1 MSGFRANSSPLVRGR
16 YEPLEVVGSG
26 AQGRVVKA
34 LDHLH
39 DRPVALKVRAVGGGS
54 DRAALLSEA
63 RILFGLPPSP
73 HLPIAR
79 EDFFDGDDYVIVMDW
94 VEGTNLDR
102 ILHVEG
108 RPGLPPT
115 LVLGWLADAAAALT
129 HLHTQNPPVIHG
141 DVKPANLILTKGGR
155 VSLVD
160 FGASSTPTKPGRR
173 GGTPGFAAPERATRG
188 ESTRAS
194 DIYSLAATA
203 FALLTGDAPT
213 GIRPSWTGI
222 DPALASQIEAAIRD
236 GLATDPAHRV
246 ATPGELVERMRA
258 GWASSLPTGVL
269 TFCFTDIVGSTALW
283 ESQPAAMSHALVL
296 HDKTIATAVERNGG
310 RLIHAMAEGDSTVSV
325 FASPVDAVG
334 AAANFTRALRE
345 VDWPG
350 ALRIE
355 TRAALHTGEA
365 EQRDGTYFGLTMN
378 MTARLRDLADG
389 GQVFLSG
396 VTASLVRAHLPVD
409 ASLVE
414 LGPVRLRSLRDR
426 QQVYAIAAPG
436 VDAPPPGTDCPYPG
450 LIAFSSADT
459 DRYFG
464 RDAVVDG
471 LIDRLRAHPFVAV
484 IGASGSGKS
493 SLLQAGLGARWPAG
507 ADVITPGGTPVLD
520 AGHLGASDRV
530 LIVDQFEELF
540 SHVESADRRAA
551 FVDALMRAER
561 PVAIG
566 LRADFYG
573 ACAAHRDLAVE
584 MASHQVLLSPMTPD
598 ELRVAIEEPARRA
611 GLRLEPGLVDLLVGQ
626 VRGEPGELPLLAHAL
641 RATWEAR
648 DGRTLTLD
656 AYRSTGGVKGAI
668 AATADSVM
676 ASFDDADRVVAQQVL
691 LRLVEPG
698 EGIDDT
704 RRRATLAELR
714 SVSDAGGQVDRVIDA
729 LATARLVSIDASTV
743 QVAHEAL
750 IREWPQL
757 RTWLADQ
764 RDDLRLQRQVT
775 DAAERWLSSARD
787 PSELYR
793 GPRLANALEW
803 LQRNPHASRQEAD
816 FLGES
821 AAEEARTLQAQVR
834 SNRRLRASLVG
845 AVVALVVALVG
856 ATVAVD
862 QGRDA
867 AASRDRAEVA
877 RLAAVSRSLIER
889 QPDLGLLLSVEAFRR
904 DDRLETRGTLLAA
917 VEAHPLLEGL
927 VYGTESGLE
936 AAAFTPDGRMLATPT
951 SDGSGTLLWDTAT
964 RRRLGALRHGEDVVL
979 DATISPDG
987 RTLVAATVSFPPDAP
1002 PASNLQVWDLERREL
1017 AHYVESPAGSLTS
1030 AAYSADGGTVVTQ
1043 GGVYVDRPPELTAI
1057 VWETASWQPVGA
1069 PWVLSPDYPDDAV
1082 VAVSGDA
1089 KVLAVPEGDGATIW
1103 DVTAR
1108 QVRRHVAVADGEAT
1122 SLALNADGS
1131 AMAIGLDK
1139 GSVRVIDTTTGSP
1152 RFEAVTDG
1160 DVAPTAMEFSGDA
1173 TMLAVA
1179 DNGGRT
1185 QLIDVATGAGLGPPL
1200 AASSSG
1206 INDVSFSA
1214 DGLRIATAG
1223 RDRTGAIWRLDG
1235 NRAIGSSSSDHTAVT
1250 TEIEV
1255 TSDGRFVVSGGAD
1268 GTVIVRDA
1276 GTGATRR
1283 DERSGEVLTIDVDRA
1298 GRRVVSG
1305 DTAGKVVVARLPDL
1319 TTEQEIA
1326 FDGGRVHATAFNP
1339 RTGVVAV
1346 AVETPSD
1353 DESGID
1359 IAFGFIAL
1367 WDPVRNEEVAPRL
1380 FQRGGSPIA
1389 LAWSPEGRTVA
1400 ASTDNNVLR
1409 FYRAGPTYRQVGE
1422 DLVTEDDTMTA
1433 LAISPDGRS
1442 IAAGSSSGIVR
1453 RYDIA
1458 THEPVGPDLRGHTFE
1473 VGGVVYSPDGSLLA
1487 STTVG
1492 LSTTRLWDAATGAPI
1507 GNELVAGRTPYTQR
1521 TFGIDHRY
1529 PSRPAF
1535 APDGRTLF
1543 TPVVDGSVVA
1553 WDLRPRSW
1561 TRAACEMAGRDLTR
1575 DEWRQYLGDTT
1586 YRKTCSSA
1594 DGIS

>member
-1 MSGFRANSSPLVRGR
+1 MTGFRAGSSALVRGR

-39 DRPVALKVRAVGGGS
+39 DRPVALKVRAVGSGA

-79 EDFFDGDDYVIVMDW
+79 DDFFDGDDYVIVMDW

-115 LVLGWLADAAAALT
+115 LVLAWLADAAAALT
-129 HLHTQNPPVIHG
+129 HLHTQDPPVIHG
-141 DVKPANLILTKGGR
+141 DIKPANLILTKGGR

-203 FALLTGDAPT
+203 FALLTGEPPT

-222 DPALASQIEAAIRD
+222 DPALASQLEMAIRE
-236 GLATDPAHRV
+236 GLVTDPAHRV
-246 ATPGELVERMRA
+246 ATPGELVERLRA

-296 HDKTIATAVERNGG
+296 HDKTIATAVERRGG
-310 RLIHAMAEGDSTVSV
+310 RLIDAMAEGDSTVSV
-325 FASPVDAVG
+325 FASPADAV
-334 AAANFTRALRE
+334 AAAIDLTRALRE

-350 ALRIE
+350 TLRIE

-365 EQRDGTYFGLTMN
+365 EQRDGAFFGLTMN
-378 MTARLRDLADG
+378 VTARLRGLADG
-389 GQVFLSG
+389 GQVFLSHA
-396 VTASLVRAHLPVD
+396 TASLVRDHLPEGV
-409 ASLVE
+409 SLVD
-414 LGPVRLRSLRDR
+414 LGPARLRSLRER
-426 QQVYAIAAPG
+426 EQVYAVAAPG

-450 LIAFSSADT
+450 LIAFSSADA

-464 RDAVVDG
+464 RDAVVDD
-471 LIDRLRAHPFVAV
+471 LLDRLRSDRIVTV

-507 ADVITPGGTPVLD
+507 AAVITPGGTPVLGAD
-520 AGHLGASDRV
+520 HLGATDRL

-540 SHVESADRRAA
+540 SIVQSAEQRVA
-551 FVDALMRAER
+551 FIDALLRAER

-573 ACAAHRDLAVE
+573 ACAAHRDLASE
-584 MASHQVLLSPMTPD
+584 MTSHQVLLGPMTPE

-611 GLRLEPGLVDLLVGQ
+611 GLRLEPGLVDLLLGEVS
-626 VRGEPGELPLLAHAL
+626 GEPGELPLLAHAL

-668 AATADSVM
+668 AATADSTM
-676 ASFDDADRVVAQQVL
+676 ASFDDADRSVAQRVL

-698 EGIDDT
+698 EGIEDT

-714 SVSDAGGQVDRVIDA
+714 SATDAGGRVDRVIDT
-729 LATARLVSIDASTV
+729 LATARMVSIDAATV

-757 RTWLADQ
+757 RTWLAEQ
-764 RDDLRLQRQVT
+764 RNDLRVQRQVT
-775 DAAERWLSSARD
+775 VGAEAWLNSGRD

-803 LQRNPHASRQEAD
+803 LQRQPHASQLEAD
-816 FLGES
+816 FLRES
-821 AAEEARTLQAQVR
+821 EAEETRLHQAQVR
-834 SNRRLRASLVG
+834 ANRRLRASLVG
-845 AVVALVVALVG
+845 VVVALVVALVG
-856 ATVAVD
+856 ATVAVN
-862 QGRDA
+862 QGRRA
-867 AASRDRAEVA
+867 AASRDHAEVA
-877 RLAAVSRSLIER
+877 RVAAVSRSLVER
-889 QPDLGLLLSVEAFRR
+889 QPDLGLLLSVEAYRR
-904 DDRLETRGTLLAA
+904 EDSRDTRGTLLAA
-917 VEAHPLLEGL
+917 LQAHPLLEGL
-927 VYGTESGLE
+927 IYGAESGLE

-964 RRRLGALRHGEDVVL
+964 RRPLGALRHGEDVVL
-979 DATISPDG
+979 DAAISPDG
-987 RTLVAATVSFPPDAP
+987 RTLVAATVSYGPNVE
-1002 PASNLQVWDLERREL
+1002 PASHLQVWDLDRREL
-1017 AHYVESPAGSLTS
+1017 AHYLESPAGSLTS
-1030 AAYSADGGTVVTQ
+1030 AAYSADGRTVVTQ
-1043 GGVYVDRPPELTAI
+1043 GGVYLDRPPQLTAV
-1057 VWETASWQPVGA
+1057 VWDTTSWQPLGTPWTLA
-1069 PWVLSPDYPDDAV
+1069 PGYLNDGVIT
-1082 VAVSGDA
+1082 VSGDGR
-1089 KVLAVPEGDGATIW
+1089 VLAVPEGDGVTTW
-1103 DVTAR
+1103 DVTTR
-1108 QVRRHVAVADGEAT
+1108 RVRRHIAVTDGKVTA
-1122 SLALNADGS
+1122 LALNSDGS
-1131 AMAIGLDK
+1131 AVAIGLDK
-1139 GSVRVIDTTTGSP
+1139 GSVRDVDTATGSL

-1160 DVAPTAMEFSGDA
+1160 DVPPTAMEFSRDG

-1179 DNGGRT
+1179 DSGGRT
-1185 QLIDVATGAGLGPPL
+1185 HLVDVATGAGLGPAL

-1214 DGLRIATAG
+1214 DGLHLATAG

-1235 NRAIGSSSSDHTAVT
+1235 NRAIGRSWRDHAAVA
-1250 TEIEV
+1250 TEIDV
-1255 TSDGRFVVSGGAD
+1255 TADGRFVVSGGAD
-1268 GTVIVRDA
+1268 GTVTVRDA

-1283 DERSGEVLTIDVDRA
+1283 ADRGGEVLTVDVDGA

-1305 DTAGKVVVARLPDL
+1305 DTAGKVVVAGLPDL
-1319 TTEQEIA
+1319 RTEQEIA
-1326 FDGGRVHATAFNP
+1326 FDGALVHAAAFNP
-1339 RTGVVAV
+1339 VTGVVAV
-1346 AVETPSD
+1346 AVETPSE
-1353 DESGID
+1353 DESARDTG
-1359 IAFGFIAL
+1359 FGFVAL
-1367 WDPVRNEEVAPRL
+1367 WDPVRNEEVAPRIG
-1380 FQRGGSPIA
+1380 QRGGSPIA
-1389 LAWSPEGRTVA
+1389 LAWSPDGQTVA

-1409 FYRAGPTYRQVGE
+1409 FYRAGPSYHQVGD
-1422 DLVTEDDTMTA
+1422 DLVIQDDTMTA

-1453 RYDIA
+1453 QYDVA
-1458 THEPVGPDLRGHTFE
+1458 THERVGPDLRGHTFE
-1473 VGGVVYSPDGSLLA
+1473 VGGVAYSPDGSLLA

-1492 LSTTRLWDAATGAPI
+1492 LSTTRLWEAATGAPI

-1543 TPVVDGSVVA
+1543 TPVVDGSMVA

-1561 TRAACEMAGRDLTR
+1561 MRAACEIVGRDLTR
-1575 DEWRQYLGDTT
+1575 DEWRQYLGDTA

-1594 DGIS
+1594 

>member
-1 MSGFRANSSPLVRGR
+1 MSGFRANSSALVRGR
-16 YEPLEVVGSG
+16 YEPLEVVGAG

-39 DRPVALKVRAVGGGS
+39 DRTVALKVRAVGGQVE
-54 DRAALLSEA
+54 RAVLLSEA

-94 VEGTNLDR
+94 VDGTNLDR
-102 ILHVEG
+102 ILHAEG

-129 HLHTQNPPVIHG
+129 HLHTEDPPVIHG

-173 GGTPGFAAPERATRG
+173 GGTAGFAAPERATRG

-203 FALLTGDAPT
+203 FALLTGGPPT

-222 DPALASQIEAAIRD
+222 DPALATQFEAAIRE

-246 ATPGELVERMRA
+246 ATPGELVERLRA

-269 TFCFTDIVGSTALW
+269 TFCFTNIVGSTALW
-283 ESQPAAMSHALVL
+283 ESEPAAMPHALVL
-296 HDKTIATAVERNGG
+296 HDKTIATAVERRGG
-310 RLIHAMAEGDSTVSV
+310 RLIDAMAEGDSTVSV
-325 FASPVDAVG
+325 LTSPIDAVT
-334 AAANFTRALRE
+334 AAIDFTRALRE

-350 ALRIE
+350 GLPIE
-355 TRAALHTGEA
+355 TRVALHTGEA
-365 EQRDGTYFGLTMN
+365 EQRDGSYFGLTMN

-389 GQVFLSG
+389 GQVFLSSETAALVRDHLPEG
-396 VTASLVRAHLPVD
+396 VSLVD
-409 ASLVE
+409 
-414 LGPVRLRSLRDR
+414 LGPARLGSLRDR
-426 QQVYAIAAPG
+426 EQVYAVAAPG

-450 LIAFSSADT
+450 LIAFSSADA

-464 RDAVVDG
+464 RDAAVDD
-471 LIDRLRAHPFVAV
+471 LLARLRAHPFVAV
-484 IGASGSGKS
+484 VGASGSGKS

-507 ADVITPGGTPVLD
+507 ADVVTPGGTPVLG
-520 AGHLGASDRV
+520 AHHLGDSDQL

-540 SHVESADRRAA
+540 SHVESAEKRHA
-551 FVDALMRAER
+551 FVDALLHSER

-573 ACAAHRDLAVE
+573 ACAAHRELAAE
-584 MASHQVLLSPMTPD
+584 IAGHQVLLGPMTPD

-611 GLRLEPGLVDLLVGQ
+611 GLRLEPGLAELLLSE

-641 RATWEAR
+641 RATWEGR

-668 AATADSVM
+668 AATADAVM
-676 ASFDDADRVVAQQVL
+676 AAFDGAHCVVAQRLL

-714 SVSDAGGQVDRVIDA
+714 SASDAVGRVDRVIDA
-729 LATARLVSIDASTV
+729 LAAARLVSVDASTV

-764 RDDLRLQRQVT
+764 RDDLRVQRKVT
-775 DAAERWLSSARD
+775 VAAEAWLGSGRD

-793 GPRLANALEW
+793 GPRLASALEW
-803 LQRNPHASRQEAD
+803 LQRHPHASLLEAE
-816 FLGES
+816 FLRES
-821 AAEEARTLQAQVR
+821 AAEETRVHQAQVR
-834 SNRRLRASLVG
+834 ANRRLRASLVG
-845 AVVALVVALVG
+845 VGVALVIALVG
-856 ATVAVD
+856 ATVAVR
-862 QGRDA
+862 QGRRA
-867 AASRDRAEVA
+867 ANSRDHAEVA

-889 QPDLGLLLSVEAFRR
+889 QPDLGLLLSVEAYRR
-904 DDRLETRGTLLAA
+904 EGSLDTRGTLLAA
-917 VEAHPLLEGL
+917 LEAHPLLEGL
-927 VYGTESGLE
+927 IYGTESGLE
-936 AAAFTPDGRMLATPT
+936 AAAFTPDGRVLATPT
-951 SDGSGTLLWDTAT
+951 SDGSGILLWDTST
-964 RRRLGALRHGEDVVL
+964 RRRIGALRHGDDIVL

-987 RTLVAATVSFPPDAP
+987 RTLAAASVSFGPNAA
-1002 PASNLQVWDLERREL
+1002 PASHLQVWDLERREL
-1017 AHYVESPAGSLTS
+1017 AHYFESPAGSLTS
-1030 AAYSADGGTVVTQ
+1030 AAYSADGRTLVTQ
-1043 GGVYVDRPPELTAI
+1043 GGVYVDRPPQLTAV
-1057 VWETASWQPVGA
+1057 VWDTTSWQPLGA
-1069 PWVLSPDYPDDAV
+1069 PWVLTSDYLDDDV
-1082 VAVSGDA
+1082 IAVSGDGT
-1089 KVLAVPEGDGATIW
+1089 VLAVPEVDGVTTW
-1103 DVTAR
+1103 DVQAR
-1108 QVRRHVAVADGEAT
+1108 RVRRHVAVTDGKVT
-1122 SLALNADGS
+1122 VLALNSDGS
-1131 AMAIGLDK
+1131 ALAVGLDE
-1139 GSVRVIDTTTGSP
+1139 GTVRDIDTATGAL
-1152 RFEAVTDG
+1152 RFEAVTGG
-1160 DVAPTAMEFSGDA
+1160 DVAPTAMEFSRDG

-1179 DNGGRT
+1179 SNGGRT
-1185 QLIDVATGAGLGPPL
+1185 QLVDVATGAGLGPPL
-1200 AASSSG
+1200 AGSSSA

-1214 DGLRIATAG
+1214 DGLHLATAG

-1235 NRAIGSSSSDHTAVT
+1235 NRAIGRSSSDHAAVATEIDVT
-1250 TEIEV
+1250 T
-1255 TSDGRFVVSGGAD
+1255 DGRSVISGGGD
-1268 GTVIVRDA
+1268 RTVTVRDA
-1276 GTGATRR
+1276 RTGATRR
-1283 DERSGEVLTIDVDRA
+1283 AERAGEVLTIDVDPA

-1305 DTAGKVVVARLPDL
+1305 DTAGKVVVAALADL
-1319 TTEQEIA
+1319 RTEQQIA
-1326 FDGGRVHATAFNP
+1326 FDGARVHATAFNP

-1353 DESGID
+1353 DESASDTG
-1359 IAFGFIAL
+1359 FGFVAL
-1367 WDPVRNEEVAPRL
+1367 WDPVRNEEVAPRIVE
-1380 FQRGGSPIA
+1380 RGGSPIA
-1389 LAWSPEGRTVA
+1389 LAWSPDGHTVA

-1409 FYRAGPTYRQVGE
+1409 FYRAGPTYSQVGD
-1422 DLVTEDDTMTA
+1422 DLVTEDDTMIA

-1453 RYDIA
+1453 QYDVA
-1458 THEPVGPDLRGHTFE
+1458 TRERLGPDLRGHAFE
-1473 VGGVVYSPDGSLLA
+1473 VAGVAYSPDGSLLA

-1492 LSTTRLWDAATGAPI
+1492 LSTTRIWDAATGSPI
-1507 GNELVAGRTPYTQR
+1507 GNELVAGGTPYTQR
-1521 TFGIDHRY
+1521 TMGIDHRY

-1535 APDGRTLF
+1535 GPDGRTLF
-1543 TPVVDGSVVA
+1543 TPVVDGSVVG
-1553 WDLRPRSW
+1553 WDLRPVSW
-1561 TRAACEMAGRDLTR
+1561 VRAACEIVGRDLTR
-1575 DEWRQYLGDTT
+1575 AEWRQYLGDTK
-1586 YRKTCSSA
+1586 YRKTCSSK
-1594 DGIS
+1594 

>member
-1 MSGFRANSSPLVRGR
+1 MSDPRESSSALVRDR

-39 DRPVALKVRAVGGGS
+39 DRSVALKVRAVGS
-54 DRAALLSEA
+54 EADRAALLSEA

-79 EDFFDGDDYVIVMDW
+79 EDFFEGDDYVIVMDW

-129 HLHTQNPPVIHG
+129 HLHTQDPAVIHG

-173 GGTPGFAAPERATRG
+173 GGTPGFAAPERAARG

-203 FALLTGDAPT
+203 FALLTGESPT
-213 GIRPSWTGI
+213 GIRPPWDGI
-222 DPALASQIEAAIRD
+222 DPTLASQLEEAIRE

-258 GWASSLPTGVL
+258 GWASSFPTGVL
-269 TFCFTDIVGSTALW
+269 TFFFTDIVASTALW
-283 ESQPAAMSHALVL
+283 ESQPAAMSLALVL
-296 HDKTIATAVERNGG
+296 HDKTIATAVERSGG
-310 RLIHAMAEGDSTVSV
+310 RLIDAMAEGDSTVSV
-325 FASPVDAVG
+325 FASPTDAV
-334 AAANFTRALRE
+334 AAAIEFTRALRE
-345 VDWPG
+345 VAWPG
-350 ALRIE
+350 ALRIG
-355 TRAALHTGEA
+355 TRAGLHTGEV
-365 EQRDGTYFGLTMN
+365 EQRDGAYFGLTMN
-378 MTARLRDLADG
+378 VTARVRDLADG
-389 GQVFLSG
+389 GQVFVSSE
-396 VTASLVRAHLPVD
+396 TASLVRDHLPEGV
-409 ASLVE
+409 SLVD
-414 LGPVRLRSLRDR
+414 LGPARLRSLRDR
-426 QQVYAIAAPG
+426 QRVYAAAAPG

-450 LIAFSSADT
+450 LIAFASADA

-471 LIDRLRAHPFVAV
+471 VLDRLRAHPFVAV

-507 ADVITPGGTPVLD
+507 ADVITPAGTPL
-520 AGHLGASDRV
+520 LGADRLAASERL
-530 LIVDQFEELF
+530 LIVDQLEELF
-540 SHVESADRRAA
+540 SHVESADQRVA
-551 FVDALMRAER
+551 FVDALLRCER

-573 ACAAHRDLAVE
+573 ACAAYRGLAAE
-584 MASHQVLLSPMTPD
+584 MASHQVLLGPMTPD

-611 GLRLEPGLVDLLVGQ
+611 GLPLEPGLVDLLLSEVS
-626 VRGEPGELPLLAHAL
+626 GEPGELPLLAHAL
-641 RATWEAR
+641 RATWEER

-668 AATADSVM
+668 AATADAVM
-676 ASFDDADRVVAQQVL
+676 ASFDNADRVVAQQVL

-714 SVSDAGGQVDRVIDA
+714 SASDAGGRVDRVIDA

-757 RTWLADQ
+757 RTWLVEQ
-764 RDDLRLQRQVT
+764 RDDLRVQRRVT
-775 DAAERWLSSARD
+775 DAAERWLSSGRD

-793 GPRLANALEW
+793 GPRLAAALEW
-803 LQRNPHASRQEAD
+803 LQHRPHASELEAD
-816 FLGES
+816 FLRES
-821 AAEEARTLQAQVR
+821 AAEETRMQQAQLR
-834 SNRRLRASLVG
+834 ANRRLRTSLVG
-845 AVVALVVALVG
+845 VVVALVVALVG
-856 ATVAVD
+856 ATVAVN
-862 QGRDA
+862 QGRRA

-877 RLAAVSRSLIER
+877 RLAAVSRSLVER
-889 QPDLGLLLSVEAFRR
+889 QPDLGLLLSVEAHRR
-904 DDRLETRGTLLAA
+904 EDSLDTRGTLLAA
-917 VEAHPLLEGL
+917 LEAHPLLEGL

-936 AAAFTPDGRMLATPT
+936 AAAFTPDGRLLATPT
-951 SDGSGTLLWDTAT
+951 SDSGTLLWDTAT
-964 RRRLGALRHGEDVVL
+964 RRRLGALHHGEDIVL
-979 DATISPDG
+979 DAAISPDG
-987 RTLVAATVSFPPDAP
+987 RTLAAAAVSYGPNSP
-1002 PASNLQVWDLERREL
+1002 PASHLQVWDLERQKL
-1017 AHYVESPAGSLTS
+1017 THYVESPAGSLTS
-1030 AAYSADGGTVVTQ
+1030 GDFSADGRTLVTQ
-1043 GGVYVDRPPELTAI
+1043 GGVYADRPPELTAI
-1057 VWETASWQPVGA
+1057 VWDTTSWQPLGT
-1069 PWVLSPDYPDDAV
+1069 PLVLSPDYLDDDV
-1082 VAVSGDA
+1082 IAVSGDG
-1089 KVLAVPEGDGATIW
+1089 KVLAMPESDGVTTWNVTDRRVGRHMAVT
-1103 DVTAR
+1103 DGGVTA
-1108 QVRRHVAVADGEAT
+1108 
-1122 SLALNADGS
+1122 LALNADGS

-1139 GSVRVIDTTTGSP
+1139 GSVRVLDTTTGSA

-1160 DVAPTAMEFSGDA
+1160 DVAPNSIEFSRDG

-1185 QLIDVATGAGLGPPL
+1185 HLVDVATGAGLGPAL
-1200 AASSSG
+1200 AATSSG

-1214 DGLRIATAG
+1214 DGLHLATAG

-1235 NRAIGSSSSDHTAVT
+1235 NRAIGRSSSDHAAVA
-1250 TEIEV
+1250 TEIDV
-1255 TSDGRFVVSGGAD
+1255 TADGRFVVSGGAD
-1268 GTVIVRDA
+1268 GTVAVREV
-1276 GTGATRR
+1276 GTGTTRR
-1283 DERSGEVLTIDVDRA
+1283 AERTGEVLTIDVDGT

-1305 DTAGKVVVARLPDL
+1305 DTNGKVVVAGLADL
-1319 TTEQEIA
+1319 RTAQEIA

-1339 RTGVVAV
+1339 RMGVVAV
-1346 AVETPSD
+1346 AVETSSA
-1353 DESGID
+1353 DESGSD
-1359 IAFGFIAL
+1359 SGFGFVAL
-1367 WDPVRNEEVAPRL
+1367 WDPVRNEEVVPRIA
-1380 FQRGGSPIA
+1380 QRGGAPIA
-1389 LAWSPEGRTVA
+1389 LAWSPDGHTVA
-1400 ASTDNNVLR
+1400 ASIDNNVLR
-1409 FYRAGPTYRQVGE
+1409 FYRAGPTYRQVGD

-1453 RYDIA
+1453 QYDIA
-1458 THEPVGPDLRGHTFE
+1458 THEPIGPDLRGHTFE
-1473 VGGVVYSPDGSLLA
+1473 VGGVAYSPDGSLLA

-1492 LSTTRLWDAATGAPI
+1492 LSTTRLWEAATGAPI

-1535 APDGRTLF
+1535 ARDGRTLF

-1553 WDLRPRSW
+1553 WDLRSSSW
-1561 TRAACEMAGRDLTR
+1561 VRAACEIVGRDLTR

-1594 DGIS
+1594 